1 MIVFAFTI
9 IGSLKS
15 LHQFIEAS
23 DHPYAI
29 RMYAGKSNL
38 ERALT
43 QGKKPYL
50 LLNLPYYLGTLI
62 PHYAEWLITQKL

>member
-15 LHQFIEAS
+15 LHQFIKAS

-38 ERALT
+38 ERSLT
-43 QGKKPYL
+43 LGKKPYF
-50 LLNLPYYLGTLI
+50 LLNLPYYLGTLL
-62 PHYAEWLITQKL
+62 PHYAEWLVTQKL